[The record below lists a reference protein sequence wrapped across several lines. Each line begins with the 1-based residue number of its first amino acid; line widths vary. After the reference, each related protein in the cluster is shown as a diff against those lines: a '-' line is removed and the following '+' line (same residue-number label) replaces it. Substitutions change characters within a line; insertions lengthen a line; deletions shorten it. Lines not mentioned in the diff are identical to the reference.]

1 MNTWKA
7 AFGKAVHLSSF
18 AFLLGLLGPGGSY
31 AQASPQLF
39 ARFESDG
46 QVSYGVVE
54 GESIRPIRGSLFGE
68 FEVLPQAVRLSD
80 VLALA
85 VAPPAVIGGVE
96 GLVLLPVV
104 TDEQAAVGQVADI
117 VKRAAGWKG
126 HLDILVNNAGITRD
140 GLLLRMKDED
150 WDALID
156 TNLKRPFL
164 CISAAAKVMSKQ
176 RSGRIINISSV
187 VGEMGNAGQANYCSS
202 KAGLLGLTKS
212 VARELARRNITVNAI
227 TPGFIVTDMTD
238 GMTDKARESMTEQI
252 PLGRLGEADDVAN
265 AVIFLASE
273 QSSYVTGQVLGVNGG
288 MYM

>member
-1 MNTWKA
+1 MLSEKV
-7 AFGKAVHLSSF
+7 AVVTGASRGIGRAIALALVAQGAKVVAS
-18 AFLLGLLGPGGSY
+18 ARN
-31 AQASPQLF
+31 AQALDDLVAEIETQGGEATAVAGDVAL
-39 ARFESDG
+39 ESDAARLI
-46 QVSYGVVE
+46 E
-54 GESIRPIRGSLFGE
+54 
-68 FEVLPQAVRLSD
+68 QAV
-80 VLALA
+80 
-85 VAPPAVIGGVE
+85 
-96 GLVLLPVV
+96 
-104 TDEQAAVGQVADI
+104 AAYGQI
-117 VKRAAGWKG
+117 
-126 HLDILVNNAGITRD
+126 DILVNNAGITRD

-150 WDALID
+150 WDAVID
-156 TNLKRPFL
+156 TNLKGAFH
-164 CISAAAKVMSKQ
+164 CIRAVAKVMSKQ

-187 VGEMGNAGQANYCSS
+187 VGEMGNAGQANYCAS

-238 GMTDKARESMTEQI
+238 GMTDKARETMTEQI